1 MGSTLSVTTLQ
12 GLTSGSDANKI
23 YVPSGHTLYAPG
35 HVLQVVQGIG
45 TSITVATSTATTIVQ
60 ANITIQQ
67 GSKVFAAGC
76 GDMNPANAGDWHYFR
91 IFRDESG
98 IGQYY
103 IGQTSGGSH
112 NLPFSISS
120 LESSGLNAGTY
131 TYSLRAWQGSG
142 SITYGETGNGQA
154 PTIVLMEIAQ

>member
-45 TSITVATSTATTIVQ
+45 TSITVASTTPTVVVQ
-60 ANITIQQ
+60 ADITVQQ
-67 GSKVFAAGC
+67 GSKVFITAC
-76 GDMNPANAGDWHYFR
+76 GDMNPAGAGDWHFFR
-91 IFRDESG
+91 LYRDSSA
-98 IGQYY
+98 IGQRY
-103 IGQTSGGSH
+103 IGQTAGGSY

-120 LESSGLNAGTY
+120 LEASGLNAGTY
-131 TYSLRAWQGSG
+131 TYSLRVYQGVG
-142 SITYGETGNGQA
+142 DITYGETGDIQA